1 MSDSISVVLNALAS
15 EFSDISD
22 LDELTRVTVRLLL
35 AAALGA
41 WLGYN
46 RERTGKSAGLRTH
59 MLVAM
64 GSALFVLVPQFAGM
78 QIADLSRVIQGVVT
92 GIGFLGAGTIIKHRN
107 ADEIKGLTT
116 AASIF
121 MTSAIGIA
129 CGLGSEIT
137 AAVATLL
144 AWLVLGAMNRLVDVQ
159 PKKPD

>member
-1 MSDSISVVLNALAS
+1 MSDSISIVLDAIAG
-15 EFSDISD
+15 EFSDITD

-78 QIADLSRVIQGVVT
+78 QIADISRVIQGVVT

-107 ADEIKGLTT
+107 LDEIKGLTT

-121 MTSAIGIA
+121 MTSAIGVA

-137 AAVATLL
+137 AAAATLL
-144 AWLVLGAMNRLVDVQ
+144 AWLVLGAMQRLVDVE

>member
-1 MSDSISVVLNALAS
+1 
-15 EFSDISD
+15 
-22 LDELTRVTVRLLL
+22 
-35 AAALGA
+35 
-41 WLGYN
+41 
-46 RERTGKSAGLRTH
+46 

-78 QIADLSRVIQGVVT
+78 QIADISRVIQGVVT

-107 ADEIKGLTT
+107 LDEIKGLTT

-121 MTSAIGIA
+121 MTSAIGVA

-137 AAVATLL
+137 AAAATLL
-144 AWLVLGAMNRLVDVQ
+144 AWLVLGAMQRLVDVE

>member
-1 MSDSISVVLNALAS
+1 MNNPGTVIVEAVIG
-15 EFSDISD
+15 EFSDLTD
-22 LDELTRVTVRLLL
+22 LGDLTRATVRLLL

-64 GSALFVLVPQFAGM
+64 GSALFVMVPLFAGM
-78 QIADLSRVIQGVVT
+78 AMADLSRVIQGVVT
-92 GIGFLGAGTIIKHRN
+92 GIGFLGAGTIIKHR
-107 ADEIKGLTT
+107 DQEEVVGLTT

-129 CGLGSEIT
+129 CGLGSDVT
-137 AAVATLL
+137 AIAGTLL
-144 AWLVLGAMNRLVDVQ
+144 AWLVLGVVQRLAGTKRRD
-159 PKKPD
+159 